1 MIWLLLLLIVLIA
14 TGAIWLVLKVALGVA
29 LGLLLV
35 IAVLAAFAWWRFR
48 KAMNAGSSWSPRP
61 GGQGSPSNGDEG
73 PGEGGTGSSQITV
86 FYEKNPPPT

>member
-1 MIWLLLLLIVLIA
+1 MIWLLLLLLLLLA
-14 TGAIWLVLKVALGVA
+14 TGAIWVVLKIALGVA

-35 IAVLAAFAWWRFR
+35 IAVLAAIVWWRVR
-48 KAMNAGSSWSPRP
+48 KAVKAGSSWSARP
-61 GGQGSPSNGDEG
+61 GGEGPPSNGDEG